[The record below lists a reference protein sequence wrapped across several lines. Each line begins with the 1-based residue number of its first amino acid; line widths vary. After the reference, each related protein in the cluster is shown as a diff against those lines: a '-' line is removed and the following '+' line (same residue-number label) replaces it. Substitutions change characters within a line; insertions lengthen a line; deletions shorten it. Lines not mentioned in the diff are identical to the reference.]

1 MWIIPK
7 TSQFYHFVRD
17 TEGNNG
23 MAVPTAMSIFTGY
36 DGIGLGLKRAIPTLR
51 TICYLERE
59 IFPVCNLVAKIKE
72 NKLDDAPA

>member
-1 MWIIPK
+1 
-7 TSQFYHFVRD
+7 
-17 TEGNNG
+17 